1 MAKNERVHSAHNS
14 GELKELHSALLSI
27 LAEMNRRQRDA
38 EIIRDGGIPLDRALF
53 PLLVRIEREGPIGVV
68 ELADS
73 VGRNYT
79 SVSRQVA
86 KLEELG
92 FVSRQPGVADKRVRE
107 SVITDRGRALTD
119 KVDIAR
125 ARIGHAIFDSWSE
138 QDVSDLVRLMLRFAK
153 DLQESGKGA

>member
-73 VGRNYT
+73 VGRN
-79 SVSRQVA
+79 
-86 KLEELG
+86 
-92 FVSRQPGVADKRVRE
+92 
-107 SVITDRGRALTD
+107 
-119 KVDIAR
+119 
-125 ARIGHAIFDSWSE
+125 
-138 QDVSDLVRLMLRFAK
+138 
-153 DLQESGKGA
+153 